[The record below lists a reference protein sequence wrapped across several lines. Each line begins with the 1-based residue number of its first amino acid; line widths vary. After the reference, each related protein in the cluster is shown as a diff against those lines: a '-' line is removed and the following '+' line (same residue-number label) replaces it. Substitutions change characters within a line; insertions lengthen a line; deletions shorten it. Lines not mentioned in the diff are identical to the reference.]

1 MECSLTASWQK
12 IVGMQIKDQD
22 YKQKSTEEAIYFSC
36 STLHIAKYYEK
47 PTMDLDFSKFWRKP
61 IKLSSVKST
70 VSEAINVLPTMSKV
84 SALNS
89 SMSPATKS
97 SFVKNILSSGGV
109 TIGYTIL

>member
-47 PTMDLDFSKFWRKP
+47 PTMDLDFSKF
-61 IKLSSVKST
+61 
-70 VSEAINVLPTMSKV
+70 
-84 SALNS
+84 
-89 SMSPATKS
+89 
-97 SFVKNILSSGGV
+97 
-109 TIGYTIL
+109 